1 MAAALVLPVGL
12 ATGQFFIPTF
22 PFGTLEWTIIGLGV
36 INAVAYTTLIAVSG
50 MAGPVFASQTGYIVT
65 LAGVI
70 WGIVLFGE
78 THSAWV
84 WGSVVMMML
93 GLALVTPRRRDDKD
107 EIVEA
112 S

>member
-1 MAAALVLPVGL
+1 MVIGL
-12 ATGQFFIPTF
+12 AG
-22 PFGTLEWTIIGLGV
+22 
-36 INAVAYTTLIAVSG
+36 S
-50 MAGPVFASQTGYIVT
+50 VFASQTGYVVT